1 MTGFIYCY
9 FTFSQQFAFK
19 IAKIQIYSEIT
30 TIIMKKIARFFK
42 AKQHKN

>member
-1 MTGFIYCY
+1 MTRFIYCY

-30 TIIMKKIARFFK
+30 TIIMQIIRPFF
-42 AKQHKN
+42 QG